1 MSAFGHGLRRCAA
14 VLGLLVA
21 CGPPER
27 IVVMHPKGSDGARR
41 TFRVIMTQ
49 RITLPDNFILRP
61 DEFAA
66 VTVDHPRQTIYVG
79 SREGT
84 LLALDHETGDV
95 VWERQLGGAV
105 SSQPV
110 LADLPG
116 DEREP
121 GHPADLLLVGTDN
134 GELVAIDLR
143 TRAEL
148 WRYQTDGK
156 IRNPPIV
163 RQGVVY
169 VVNTRDQVFAL
180 DLRTG
185 VWRWQYEQELQTDFT
200 VVGRAGLTFVPSAA
214 EEDDAGTL
222 YTGFDNGKVVAIGA
236 ASGEA
241 LWIQSVAP
249 PEGGDF
255 VDCDSTPLVD
265 PDRGEL
271 IVAGQ
276 ATGVYALAIADGAI
290 RWHRPMK
297 AVGTVVRGGGD
308 DLVAASSLEGVFAL
322 DRSGGLLWR
331 TQVDPG
337 VVSTPV
343 VVDETV
349 YVTHSESGLLAFD
362 RDTGELLAHIDPG
375 SGMSSVPV
383 FDPEANR
390 FYATTNRGLLIA
402 LQIEREEE
410 HPWQEDP
417 PRPLLGGE

>member
-1 MSAFGHGLRRCAA
+1 
-14 VLGLLVA
+14 VL
-21 CGPPER
+21 
-27 IVVMHPKGSDGARR
+27 
-41 TFRVIMTQ
+41 
-49 RITLPDNFILRP
+49 
-61 DEFAA
+61 
-66 VTVDHPRQTIYVG
+66 
-79 SREGT
+79 
-84 LLALDHETGDV
+84 
-95 VWERQLGGAV
+95 WEQPLGGAV
-105 SSQPV
+105 ASQAT

-116 DEREP
+116 DERTEE
-121 GHPADLLLVGTDN
+121 HARDFLLVGTDN

-143 TRAEL
+143 TKAIA

-156 IRNPPIV
+156 IRNPPIT

-200 VVGRAGLTFVPSAA
+200 VVGRAGLAFVPGADESQ
-214 EEDDAGTL
+214 DAGTL

-265 PDRGEL
+265 VARGEL
-271 IVAGQ
+271 IVSGQ
-276 ATGVYALAIADGAI
+276 STGVFSLAIADGAVL
-290 RWHRPMK
+290 WNRPLK
-297 AVGTVVRGGGD
+297 AVGTVVSGGGT

-322 DRSGGLLWR
+322 DRQGTLLWR
-331 TQVDPG
+331 RQVDPG

-362 RDTGELLAHIDPG
+362 RDTGEFLAQIDPG

-383 FDPEANR
+383 FDPVVGR

-402 LQIEREEE
+402 LQIEQREE
-410 HPWQEDP
+410 HPLLEDQA
-417 PRPLLGGE
+417 RPLLGGE

>member
-1 MSAFGHGLRRCAA
+1 VRRFALA
-14 VLGLLVA
+14 LALLAA

-27 IVVMHPKGSDGARR
+27 IVVIHPEGQSGSDAARR

-49 RITLPDNFILRP
+49 RITLPDNFIMRP

-66 VTVDHPRQTIYVG
+66 VTVDHARERVYVG

-84 LLALDHETGDV
+84 LLGLDHDTGGV
-95 VWERQLGGAV
+95 VWEQELGGAV
-105 SSQPV
+105 SGRGT

-116 DEREP
+116 DTRKP
-121 GHPADLLLVGTDN
+121 GHPRDLLLVGSDN
-134 GELVAIDLR
+134 GEIVAMDLR
-143 TRAEL
+143 TEPPSIA

-156 IRNPPIV
+156 IRNPPITW
-163 RQGVVY
+163 QGVVY
-169 VVNTRDQVFAL
+169 FVNSRDQVFAV

-200 VVGRAGLTFVPSAA
+200 VVGRAGLAFVPPS
-214 EEDDAGTL
+214 EQGQDAGTL

-255 VDCDSTPLVD
+255 IDCDSTPLVD
-265 PDRGEL
+265 VGRGEL
-271 IVAGQ
+271 VVAGQ
-276 ATGVYALAIADGAI
+276 STGVFALALADGSV
-290 RWHRPMK
+290 RWNRLIK
-297 AVGTVVRGGGD
+297 AAGTIVRGGGT
-308 DLVAASSLEGVFAL
+308 DLVGASSLEGVFTL
-322 DRSGGLLWR
+322 DREGTLLWR

-337 VVSTPV
+337 VLSAPV
-343 VVDETV
+343 VVDETI

-362 RDTGELLAHIDPG
+362 RDTGEFLAQIDPG

-383 FDPEANR
+383 FDPEVGR

-402 LQIEREEE
+402 LQIEQEHE
-410 HPWQEDP
+410 HPLVEDP
-417 PRPLLGGE
+417 QRPLLGGE

>member
-1 MSAFGHGLRRCAA
+1 MKRILLA
-14 VLGLLVA
+14 LGLLVA

-27 IVVMHPKGSDGARR
+27 IVVIHPKGSDGPRR
-41 TFRVIMTQ
+41 MFRVIMTQ

-66 VTVDHPRQTIYVG
+66 VTVDHPRNTIYTG

-84 LLALDHETGDV
+84 LLALDHDSGEV
-95 VWERQLGGAV
+95 LWEEQLGGAV
-105 SSQPV
+105 SGQAT
-110 LADLPG
+110 LADLPAK
-116 DEREP
+116 DEAPAGLDEP
-121 GHPADLLLVGTDN
+121 LGQPRDLLLVGTDN

-143 TRAEL
+143 TRKTA

-156 IRNPPIV
+156 IRNPPISF
-163 RQGVVY
+163 QGVVY
-169 VVNTRDQVFAL
+169 LVNTRDQVFAL

-185 VWRWQYEQELQTDFT
+185 AWRWQYEQELQTDFT
-200 VVGRAGLTFVPSAA
+200 VVGRAGLAFVPPAPGT
-214 EEDDAGTL
+214 EDVGTL

-265 PDRGEL
+265 AGRGEL
-271 IVAGQ
+271 VVAGQ
-276 ATGVYALAIADGAI
+276 STGVFTLAMVDGAV
-290 RWHRPMK
+290 RWQRAMK
-297 AVGTVVRGGGD
+297 AVGTIVSDGGT
-308 DLVAASSLEGVFAL
+308 DLVGASSLEGVFAL
-322 DRSGGLLWR
+322 DREGDMLWR

-362 RDTGELLAHIDPG
+362 RDTGEFLAQIDPG

-383 FDPEANR
+383 FDPEAGR
-390 FYATTNRGLLIA
+390 FYATTNRGLLIS
-402 LQIEREEE
+402 LQIEQEKE
-410 HPWQEDP
+410 HPLLEDP
-417 PRPLLGGE
+417 QRPLLGGE

>member
-1 MSAFGHGLRRCAA
+1 VKRLALAI
-14 VLGLLVA
+14 GLLCA

-27 IVVMHPKGSDGARR
+27 IVVIHPGGSDGASR

-49 RITLPDNFILRP
+49 RITLPDNFIMRP

-66 VTVDHPRQTIYVG
+66 VTVDHPRETIYVG

-84 LLALDHETGDV
+84 LLALDHDSGGV
-95 VWERQLGGAV
+95 LWEQDLGGSV
-105 SSQPV
+105 SSRPV
-110 LADLPG
+110 LASLPG
-116 DEREP
+116 DDRPP
-121 GHPADLLLVGTDN
+121 GHPQDLLLVGSDN

-143 TRAEL
+143 TRAIA

-156 IRNPPIV
+156 IRNPPITW
-163 RQGVVY
+163 QGVVY
-169 VVNTRDQVFAL
+169 FVNSRDQVFAL

-200 VVGRAGLTFVPSAA
+200 VVGRAGLALVPPAPGGEA
-214 EEDDAGTL
+214 GDAGTL

-255 VDCDSTPLVD
+255 VDCDSTPL
-265 PDRGEL
+265 PDLERGEL
-271 IVAGQ
+271 VVAGQ
-276 ATGVYALAIADGAI
+276 STGVFSLAIADGAV
-290 RWHRPMK
+290 RWNRPMK
-297 AVGTVVRGGGD
+297 AVGTIVRGGGT
-308 DLVAASSLEGVFAL
+308 DLVGTSSLEGVFAL
-322 DRSGGLLWR
+322 DRDGTVLWR

-337 VVSTPV
+337 VVSAPV
-343 VVDETV
+343 VVDEAI

-362 RDTGELLAHIDPG
+362 RDNGEFLAQIDPG

-383 FDPEANR
+383 FDPEAGR

-402 LQIEREEE
+402 LQIEQEKE
-410 HPWQEDP
+410 HPLLEDP
-417 PRPLLGGE
+417 QRPLLGGE